1 MDLCDDAILPLRIIY
16 IIWQN
21 MISIVFI
28 SSSVTMSCNIWHY
41 IFALWKRLLYLVN
54 ELKSDVDLHRVSSC
68 IRL

>member
-41 IFALWKRLLYLVN
+41 MFALWMRLLYLVN
-54 ELKSDVDLHRVSSC
+54 ELKSDVDLHKVSSC